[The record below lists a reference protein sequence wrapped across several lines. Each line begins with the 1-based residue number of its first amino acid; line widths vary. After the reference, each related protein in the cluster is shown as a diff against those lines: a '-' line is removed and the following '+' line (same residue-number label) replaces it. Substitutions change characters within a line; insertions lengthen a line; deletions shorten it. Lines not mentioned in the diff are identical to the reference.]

1 MRDPNVIRLPLRS
14 DLATAD
20 MTAATRAREDP
31 RAFAFVSCNSSATT
45 RRTCES
51 GRSNWIPFGDF
62 RHSRRVN
69 RWFAITLILC
79 RAGSPARLALHPQ
92 RTRAD
97 RSHIHMAARRPACRR
112 EIQSRDVA
120 RRRDRGGRFGLSA
133 AFNGATVSAF
143 VFLAT
148 INSRRHT
155 PHRYTTPGGSPLKA
169 C

>member
-1 MRDPNVIRLPLRS
+1 MRPSVRTAGGDVTHRPPTRS
-14 DLATAD
+14 DRNWSASESAAMLLAEGANRINRLYIESDGTCSW
-20 MTAATRAREDP
+20 RA
-31 RAFAFVSCNSSATT
+31 
-45 RRTCES
+45 
-51 GRSNWIPFGDF
+51 
-62 RHSRRVN
+62 RVN
-69 RWFAITLILC
+69 RWSAVTLILC

-97 RSHIHMAARRPACRR
+97 RSHLHMAARRPACRR

-143 VFLAT
+143 VFLST

-155 PHRYTTPGGSPLKA
+155 PHRYTTPGRGGSPLKA